1 MRSNSPAMRFLLGRQ
16 RLPKMRPSM
25 LEFMWQIT
33 YGFISRALLSPRS
46 GGTAPAHPVAHRF
59 SHDELEVA
67 ALEPRQLLGE
77 HRRALP
83 PRARHPGDV
92 GAPEHP
98 LRAERVEAA
107 VQVLVKAAEWI
118 RILGVARLTGRLDRD
133 VRVFGERQQL
143 WLEPIGGLAFAAR
156 RYRHVVDNQ
165 FEARVALGDPVDG
178 R

>member
-67 ALEPRQLLGE
+67 VLEPRQLLGE
-77 HRRALP
+77 NRHTLP

-98 LRAERVEAA
+98 LGAERVKAA
-107 VQVLVKAAEWI
+107 MQVLVKAAEGI
-118 RILGVARLTGRLDRD
+118 RVLGVPYLTGRFDRD
-133 VRVFGERQQL
+133 VRVFGERPQL
-143 WLEPIGGLAFAAR
+143 RLKPVGGLT
-156 RYRHVVDNQ
+156 
-165 FEARVALGDPVDG
+165 
-178 R
+178 